1 MIDWINEWVKN
12 IVFVVLLASFVDLLL
27 PNASMQKYARVVLGM
42 LVILIIITPIL
53 EVFGDS
59 ISISAITKEF
69 ESDLTLGNTISTLGS
84 IDTVRQKGEQE
95 YQDNILEQVEVN
107 MKINLKQILE
117 ERLNI
122 VINNLILK
130 TDVIGGV
137 WEINQI
143 TIYATNTENLNTGK
157 EDSIRMVE
165 AVGIKNV
172 VVNNGDTLVITN
184 EIDEENK
191 KIISDIKE
199 IIEDEWNIKKEKIAV
214 YINSDMK

>member
-59 ISISAITKEF
+59 ISISSITKEF

-84 IDTVRQKGEQE
+84 IDSIRQKGEQE

-130 TDVIGGV
+130 TEVNSGV

-143 TIYATNTENLNTGK
+143 IIYATINENLNTVK

>member
-59 ISISAITKEF
+59 ISISSITKEF

-84 IDTVRQKGEQE
+84 IDSIRQKGEQE

-130 TDVIGGV
+130 TEVNSGV

-143 TIYATNTENLNTGK
+143 IIYATINENLNTVK

-172 VVNNGDTLVITN
+172 VVNNGDSLVITN